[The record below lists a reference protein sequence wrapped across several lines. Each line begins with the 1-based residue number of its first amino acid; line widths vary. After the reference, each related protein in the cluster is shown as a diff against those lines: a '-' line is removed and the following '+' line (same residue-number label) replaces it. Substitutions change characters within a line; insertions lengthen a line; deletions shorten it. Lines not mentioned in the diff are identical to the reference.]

1 MYGEADIV
9 VKVQSPTE
17 DEIGHLRE
25 GQVLI
30 CFLNGPQ
37 EPELVEKL
45 ADAGVTVFSNEAV
58 PRTSAAQAMDALSSM
73 GSIAGYKCAL
83 IAADTIGKYVP
94 MLSTA
99 AGTTKAAN
107 VMVFGVA
114 VAGLQAMAIMNRL
127 GGEVFAYDI
136 RPETK
141 EQAESLGATF
151 IDSEDEKEDEGEDPY
166 EEYQPTGWR
175 KLMTSL
181 GFYSYAEPPRDRYIV
196 EGEEEEEEDSEEE
209 DEGWSQEK
217 LDEDQK
223 LIRERMQEMDIV
235 ITTALVPGRKA
246 PQLVDKDMVESMKP
260 GSVIVDLAAESGG
273 NCELTE
279 AGETVEHE
287 GVRIVGPV
295 NLPSTMPIHASQLYS
310 RNMYNLIGHITE
322 DQAEDKDEKDLHLN
336 LDFEDEIISRDL
348 HRARGRDPPRAD
360 QGSASGGRMT
370 SQLLAELAIFV
381 ISAFLGFEL
390 ISRVPNLLHTPLM
403 SATNAIHG
411 IVLVGAIIALASA
424 SDGFTTTVGMI
435 AVDLRGDERGR
446 RLLGYEP
453 DARHVRPAEEAG
465 QEERGI
471 ALAGRDRSSPTSWL
485 PRCSSTASG
494 A

>member
-1 MYGEADIV
+1 VKVGIVREVAEGERRVGLVPETVGRLVKDGFEVVVESGAGRDYNLDENYEDAGATVVEGAEDVYGGADIV

-17 DEIGHLRE
+17 EEIGHLRE

-83 IAADTIGKYVP
+83 IASDTLGKYVP

-141 EQAESLGATF
+141 EQAQSLGATF
-151 IDSEDEKEDEGEDPY
+151 IDSDDEKEDEEEDGF
-166 EEYQPTGWR
+166 EEYEPTGWR

-181 GFYSYAEPPRDRYIV
+181 GFYSYAEPPRDQYIV
-196 EGEEEEEEDSEEE
+196 EDEE
-209 DEGWSQEK
+209 DEEDDSAEEDEEWSQEK

-223 LIRERMQEMDIV
+223 LIRERMREMDIV

-246 PQLVDKDMVESMKP
+246 PQLVDKDMVERMKP

-279 AGETVEHE
+279 AGETIEHE

-322 DQAEDKDEKDLHLN
+322 DEAEDKDEKDLRLN
-336 LDFEDEIISRDL
+336 LDFEDEIISETCIA
-348 HRARGRDPPRAD
+348 H
-360 QGSASGGRMT
+360 GGEIRHEPT
-370 SQLLAELAIFV
+370 WE
-381 ISAFLGFEL
+381 
-390 ISRVPNLLHTPLM
+390 
-403 SATNAIHG
+403 
-411 IVLVGAIIALASA
+411 ALQ
-424 SDGFTTTVGMI
+424 
-435 AVDLRGDERGR
+435 
-446 RLLGYEP
+446 
-453 DARHVRPAEEAG
+453 EAG
-465 QEERGI
+465 
-471 ALAGRDRSSPTSWL
+471 
-485 PRCSSTASG
+485 
-494 A
+494 

>member
-1 MYGEADIV
+1 MKVGIPREVAEGERRVGLVPETVGRLVKDGFEVVVETGAGRDYNLDENYEEAGASIAGNAEDVYGEADIV
-9 VKVQSPTE
+9 IKVQRPTE
-17 DEIGHLRE
+17 EEVGHLRE
-25 GQVLI
+25 GQVLV
-30 CFLNGPQ
+30 CFINGPQ
-37 EPELVEKL
+37 EPELVDML
-45 ADAGVTVFSNEAV
+45 AKAGVTLFSNEAV

-107 VMVFGVA
+107 VLVFGVA
-114 VAGLQAMAIMNRL
+114 VAGLQAIAIMNRL

-151 IDSEDEKEDEGEDPY
+151 IDSEDEKEDEEEDQFEDY
-166 EEYQPTGWR
+166 EPTGWSR
-175 KLMTSL
+175 FMTSL
-181 GFYSYAEPPRDRYIV
+181 GFYSYAEPPRDQYVV
-196 EGEEEEEEDSEEE
+196 EGEEEEEEGSEVEEE
-209 DEGWSQEK
+209 EGWSQEK

-223 LIRERMQEMDIV
+223 LLRERMGEMDVV

-322 DQAEDKDEKDLHLN
+322 DRAEDKDDKDLHLN
-336 LDFEDEIISRDL
+336 LDFEDEIISE
-348 HRARGRDPPRAD
+348 
-360 QGSASGGRMT
+360 T
-370 SQLLAELAIFV
+370 C
-381 ISAFLGFEL
+381 
-390 ISRVPNLLHTPLM
+390 
-403 SATNAIHG
+403 
-411 IVLVGAIIALASA
+411 IAHE
-424 SDGFTTTVGMI
+424 GEI
-435 AVDLRGDERGR
+435 
-446 RLLGYEP
+446 
-453 DARHVRPAEEAG
+453 RHEKTREALQEAG
-465 QEERGI
+465 
-471 ALAGRDRSSPTSWL
+471 
-485 PRCSSTASG
+485 
-494 A
+494 

>member
-1 MYGEADIV
+1 MKVGIPREVAEGERRVGLVPETVGRLVKDGFEVVVETGAGRDYNLDENYEEAGATIADDAGDVYGEADIV
-9 VKVQSPTE
+9 VKVQSPME
-17 DEIGHLRE
+17 EEIGHLHE
-25 GQVLI
+25 GQVLV

-37 EPELVEKL
+37 QPELVEKI
-45 ADAGVTVFSNEAV
+45 ADAGVTLFSNEAV

-99 AGTTKAAN
+99 AGTTKAAK
-107 VMVFGVA
+107 VLVFGVA
-114 VAGLQAMAIMNRL
+114 VAGLQAIAIMNRL

-151 IDSEDEKEDEGEDPY
+151 IDSEDEKEDEEEDAF

-175 KLMTSL
+175 RLMTSL

-196 EGEEEEEEDSEEE
+196 EGEEEESSEEE
-209 DEGWSQEK
+209 EGEGWSQEK

-223 LIRERMQEMDIV
+223 LLRERIGEMDIV

-322 DQAEDKDEKDLHLN
+322 DRAEDKDDKDLQLN
-336 LDFEDEIISRDL
+336 LDFEDEIISETCIA
-348 HRARGRDPPRAD
+348 H
-360 QGSASGGRMT
+360 GGEIRHEPT
-370 SQLLAELAIFV
+370 KE
-381 ISAFLGFEL
+381 
-390 ISRVPNLLHTPLM
+390 
-403 SATNAIHG
+403 
-411 IVLVGAIIALASA
+411 ALQ
-424 SDGFTTTVGMI
+424 
-435 AVDLRGDERGR
+435 
-446 RLLGYEP
+446 
-453 DARHVRPAEEAG
+453 EAG
-465 QEERGI
+465 
-471 ALAGRDRSSPTSWL
+471 
-485 PRCSSTASG
+485 
-494 A
+494 

>member
-1 MYGEADIV
+1 MREVAEGERRVGLVPETVGRLVKDGFEVVVESGAGRDYNLDENYEDAGATVVDGDEDVYGEADLI
-9 VKVQSPTE
+9 VKVAAPTE
-17 DEIGHLRE
+17 EEIGQMSE

-37 EPELVEKL
+37 NPETVEQLSK
-45 ADAGVTVFSNEAV
+45 AGVTVFSNEAI
-58 PRTSAAQAMDALSSM
+58 PRTSVAQSMDALSSM

-83 IAADTIGKYVP
+83 IGADTLGKYVP

-107 VMVFGVA
+107 VLVLGVA
-114 VAGLQAMAIMNRL
+114 VAGLQAIAIMNRL

-141 EQAESLGATF
+141 EQAQSLGATF
-151 IDSEDEKEDEGEDPY
+151 IDSDDEREDEEEEDQF

-175 KLMTSL
+175 RLMTSL
-181 GFYSYAEPPRDRYIV
+181 GFYSYAEPPRDQYVV
-196 EGEEEEEEDSEEE
+196 EGEEEEGSEE
-209 DEGWSQEK
+209 DEEWSQEK

-223 LIRERMQEMDIV
+223 LLRERMGEMDIV

-246 PQLVDKDMVESMKP
+246 PQLVDRDMVESMRP

-322 DQAEDKDEKDLHLN
+322 DKAEDKDEKDLHLN
-336 LDFEDEIISRDL
+336 LDFEDEIISE
-348 HRARGRDPPRAD
+348 
-360 QGSASGGRMT
+360 T
-370 SQLLAELAIFV
+370 C
-381 ISAFLGFEL
+381 
-390 ISRVPNLLHTPLM
+390 
-403 SATNAIHG
+403 
-411 IVLVGAIIALASA
+411 IAHKGEIRHERTREA
-424 SDGFTTTVGMI
+424 
-435 AVDLRGDERGR
+435 LR
-446 RLLGYEP
+446 
-453 DARHVRPAEEAG
+453 EAG
-465 QEERGI
+465 
-471 ALAGRDRSSPTSWL
+471 
-485 PRCSSTASG
+485 
-494 A
+494 

>member
-1 MYGEADIV
+1 MAEGERRVGLVPETVGRLVKDGFEVVVESGAGRDYNLDEAYEEAGASIAGGPEEVYGEADIV

-17 DEIGHLRE
+17 DELGHLRE
-25 GQVLI
+25 GQVLV

-37 EPELVEKL
+37 EPELVERL
-45 ADAGVTVFSNEAV
+45 AEAGVTVFSNEAV

-114 VAGLQAMAIMNRL
+114 VAGLQAIAIMNRL

-141 EQAESLGATF
+141 EQAQSLGATF
-151 IDSEDEKEDEGEDPY
+151 IDSADEKRDEEEEDGY
-166 EEYQPTGWR
+166 EEYEPTGWR

-196 EGEEEEEEDSEEE
+196 EGEEEEENGGSEVG

-223 LIRERMQEMDIV
+223 LIRERIREMDIV

-246 PQLVDKDMVESMKP
+246 PRLVDKDMVESMKP

-279 AGETVEHE
+279 AGETVEHK

-310 RNMYNLIGHITE
+310 RNMYNLISHITE
-322 DQAEDKDEKDLHLN
+322 DRSEDKDEKDPHLD
-336 LDFEDEIISRDL
+336 LDFEDEILGATCIA
-348 HRARGRDPPRAD
+348 H
-360 QGSASGGRMT
+360 GGEIR
-370 SQLLAELAIFV
+370 
-381 ISAFLGFEL
+381 
-390 ISRVPNLLHTPLM
+390 
-403 SATNAIHG
+403 HG
-411 IVLVGAIIALASA
+411 PTREALQ
-424 SDGFTTTVGMI
+424 
-435 AVDLRGDERGR
+435 
-446 RLLGYEP
+446 
-453 DARHVRPAEEAG
+453 EAG
-465 QEERGI
+465 
-471 ALAGRDRSSPTSWL
+471 
-485 PRCSSTASG
+485 
-494 A
+494 

>member
-1 MYGEADIV
+1 LSVTVGSCKHYPASDAIIRRVKVGIVREVAEGERRVGLVPETVGRLVKDGFEVVVETGAGRDYNLDENYEEAGASIAGGAEDVYGEADIV

-17 DEIGHLRE
+17 EEIGHLRE

-37 EPELVEKL
+37 QPELVEKL
-45 ADAGVTVFSNEAV
+45 ADAGVTLFSNEAV

-114 VAGLQAMAIMNRL
+114 VAGLQAIAIMNRL

-141 EQAESLGATF
+141 EQAQSLGATF
-151 IDSEDEKEDEGEDPY
+151 IDSEDEKEDEEEDSY

-175 KLMTSL
+175 RLMTSL
-181 GFYSYAEPPRDRYIV
+181 GFYSYAEPPRDQYIV
-196 EGEEEEEEDSEEE
+196 EGEEEDHSEGEE
-209 DEGWSQEK
+209 DEEWSQEK

-223 LIRERMQEMDIV
+223 LLRERMGEMDIV

-260 GSVIVDLAAESGG
+260 GAVIVDLAAESGG

-322 DQAEDKDEKDLHLN
+322 DKAEDKDDKDLHLN
-336 LDFEDEIISRDL
+336 LDFEDEIISE
-348 HRARGRDPPRAD
+348 
-360 QGSASGGRMT
+360 T
-370 SQLLAELAIFV
+370 C
-381 ISAFLGFEL
+381 
-390 ISRVPNLLHTPLM
+390 
-403 SATNAIHG
+403 
-411 IVLVGAIIALASA
+411 IAHE
-424 SDGFTTTVGMI
+424 GEI
-435 AVDLRGDERGR
+435 RH
-446 RLLGYEP
+446 EP
-453 DARHVRPAEEAG
+453 TREALQEAG
-465 QEERGI
+465 
-471 ALAGRDRSSPTSWL
+471 
-485 PRCSSTASG
+485 
-494 A
+494 

>member
-1 MYGEADIV
+1 VKVGIPREVAEGERRVGLVPETVGRLVKDGFEVVVETGAGRDYNLDENYDEAGASVVGGAEDVYGQADIV
-9 VKVQSPTE
+9 IKVQSPTE
-17 DEIGHLRE
+17 EEIGHLRE
-25 GQVLI
+25 GQVLV

-37 EPELVEKL
+37 QPELVEKL
-45 ADAGVTVFSNEAV
+45 AEAGVTLFSNEAV

-107 VMVFGVA
+107 VLVFGVA
-114 VAGLQAMAIMNRL
+114 VAGLQAIAIMNRL

-141 EQAESLGATF
+141 EQAQSLGATF
-151 IDSEDEKEDEGEDPY
+151 IDSDDEKEDEEEDQF

-175 KLMTSL
+175 RLMTSL
-181 GFYSYAEPPRDRYIV
+181 GFYSYAEPPRDQYVV
-196 EGEEEEEEDSEEE
+196 EGEEEEEEGSEEDVE
-209 DEGWSQEK
+209 WSQEK

-223 LIRERMQEMDIV
+223 LLRERIGEMDIV

-246 PQLVDKDMVESMKP
+246 PQLVDRDMVESMKP
-260 GSVIVDLAAESGG
+260 GAVIVDLAAESGG

-279 AGETVEHE
+279 AGETVEHK

-322 DQAEDKDEKDLHLN
+322 DKAEDKDEKDLHLN
-336 LDFEDEIISRDL
+336 LDFEDEIISE
-348 HRARGRDPPRAD
+348 
-360 QGSASGGRMT
+360 T
-370 SQLLAELAIFV
+370 C
-381 ISAFLGFEL
+381 
-390 ISRVPNLLHTPLM
+390 
-403 SATNAIHG
+403 
-411 IVLVGAIIALASA
+411 IAHE
-424 SDGFTTTVGMI
+424 GEI
-435 AVDLRGDERGR
+435 RHERTR
-446 RLLGYEP
+446 EALQ
-453 DARHVRPAEEAG
+453 EAG
-465 QEERGI
+465 
-471 ALAGRDRSSPTSWL
+471 
-485 PRCSSTASG
+485 
-494 A
+494 

>member
-1 MYGEADIV
+1 VKVGVVREVAEGERRVGLVPETVGRLVKDGFEVIVETGAGRDYNLDADYEDAGATVVEGADEVYGEADIL

-17 DEIGHLRE
+17 DEIGLLHE
-25 GQVLI
+25 EQVLV
-30 CFLNGPQ
+30 CFLNGPL
-37 EPELVEKL
+37 EPGLVEKL
-45 ADAGVTVFSNEAV
+45 ADAWVTVFSNEAV

-83 IAADTIGKYVP
+83 IASDTIGKYVP

-107 VMVFGVA
+107 VLVFGVA
-114 VAGLQAMAIMNRL
+114 VAGLQAIAIMNRL

-151 IDSEDEKEDEGEDPY
+151 IDSDDEKEDEEEDPF

-175 KLMTSL
+175 ALMTSL

-196 EGEEEEEEDSEEE
+196 EGEEEEDEGEQEE
-209 DEGWSQEK
+209 DEGWSKEK

-223 LIRERMQEMDIV
+223 LIRERMGEMDVV
-235 ITTALVPGRKA
+235 ITTALVPGKKA

-279 AGETVEHE
+279 AGETVEHV
-287 GVRIVGPV
+287 GVKIVGPT

-322 DQAEDKDEKDLHLN
+322 DHSEDKDEKDLHLE
-336 LDFEDEIISRDL
+336 LDFEDEIIGETCIA
-348 HRARGRDPPRAD
+348 H
-360 QGSASGGRMT
+360 GGEIRHEPT
-370 SQLLAELAIFV
+370 REALQEAE
-381 ISAFLGFEL
+381 
-390 ISRVPNLLHTPLM
+390 
-403 SATNAIHG
+403 
-411 IVLVGAIIALASA
+411 
-424 SDGFTTTVGMI
+424 
-435 AVDLRGDERGR
+435 
-446 RLLGYEP
+446 
-453 DARHVRPAEEAG
+453 
-465 QEERGI
+465 
-471 ALAGRDRSSPTSWL
+471 
-485 PRCSSTASG
+485 
-494 A
+494 